1 MVEEGSVGAF
11 QVIVTDQVFPDV
23 DTERELL
30 AGIGARL
37 TVADGGRERVLDL
50 AGEADALLNTYMPM
64 DADAIGRLGR
74 CRVIARYGI
83 GVDNVD
89 LDAARRAGIV
99 VTNVPDYCVEEV
111 ATHTLALLLA
121 LVRRIPQGDALVRG
135 GGWGTAGLRP
145 IARLSELTVGL
156 VGYGRIARRLAGAL
170 HAMGAGLLVHD
181 PYVDRVEDGTRLVG
195 LDELLAASDVVSL
208 HCPLTPATRGLID
221 AAALV
226 RMKRDAILINTCRGP
241 IVVLDDLLAALR
253 RGGIRAA
260 ALDVFDPEPPDAG
273 KLADVPNLL
282 LSPHAAFYSE
292 AAVKESQRKAATQV
306 IKVLTGEAPDYPV
319 TA

>member
-1 MVEEGSVGAF
+1 MGAF
-11 QVIVTDQVFPDV
+11 QVVVTDQVFPDV
-23 DTERELL
+23 ETERDLL
-30 AGIGARL
+30 AGIGASL
-37 TVADGGRERVLDL
+37 TVAEGGREQVLDL
-50 AGEADALLNTYMPM
+50 AREADALLNTYMPM
-64 DADAIGRLGR
+64 DADAIGRLER
-74 CRVIARYGI
+74 CRIIARYGI

-89 LDAARRAGIV
+89 LQAARRTGIV

-121 LVRRIPQGDALVRG
+121 LVRRVPEGDALVRG
-135 GGWGTAGLRP
+135 GGWGVAGLRP

-156 VGYGRIARRLAGAL
+156 VGYGRIARRLASVL
-170 HAMGAGLLVHD
+170 RAMGAGLLVHD
-181 PYVDRVEDGTRLVG
+181 PYVDRAEHGARLVG

-221 AAALV
+221 AAALG

-241 IVVLDDLLAALR
+241 IVVLDDLLEALR

-273 KLADVPNLL
+273 RLAGVPNLL